1 MKKNYKG
8 FLAALVL
15 VGVGGVSAVAFQS
28 HAQVLQQAPVTQQKL
43 QVPQSAVVASAT
55 SDTVTESQTSG
66 DTDNVQNNQGGAD
79 KPGTAE
85 SGNEKKDTGNTV
97 DSQTSGDTD
106 NVQNNQGGTDKTDTA
121 ESSNEKKDASTV
133 EAGGAK

>member
-1 MKKNYKG
+1 
-8 FLAALVL
+8 
-15 VGVGGVSAVAFQS
+15 
-28 HAQVLQQAPVTQQKL
+28 
-43 QVPQSAVVASAT
+43 VVASAT